1 MVGGTLGIIN
11 PSVGFYYVHKWFM
24 FLSERHTQSLYI
36 LICLKQHN
44 SWATV

>member
-24 FLSERHTQSLYI
+24 FLSERHTHRAFIFLNIPYSAQ
-36 LICLKQHN
+36 
-44 SWATV
+44 